1 MVDNFGQE
9 LQVERIGA
17 VGLRPGRDCHG
28 LRRKCRLRRQP
39 PPRAPAAG
47 MNSGWPPLCTA
58 ASPLP
63 DPQMEA
69 ALNAC
74 LENHGRELAHDG
86 QRTHV
91 DHQIVVAEAAPR
103 SVRKTRS
110 PPASRTFSTAWRM
123 SHGETNC
130 PFLMFT
136 AQPLFPAAI
145 QQSVWR
151 QRNAGICTHRR
162 PRLQPAR
169 QRLRVRQSARGLSPS
184 PDPAENAQTFVQ
196 PRPAKAANRS
206 AIGLV
211 VRSFE
216 DVRQFFVASDGS
228 NGVSHL
234 ERVSFALDDAGP
246 GDEEE
251 LASADGNVADLE
263 RLDHT
268 VAL

>member
-1 MVDNFGQE
+1 M
-9 LQVERIGA
+9 
-17 VGLRPGRDCHG
+17 
-28 LRRKCRLRRQP
+28 
-39 PPRAPAAG
+39 RAIE
-47 MNSGWPPLCTA
+47 
-58 ASPLP
+58 
-63 DPQMEA
+63 D
-69 ALNAC
+69 
-74 LENHGRELAHDG
+74 HGRELAHDG

-91 DHQIVVAEAAPR
+91 DHQIVVAEAAAALGQEDTLAARIANLLDRMTHVPGRNELSLLDVDCAAALPR
-103 SVRKTRS
+103 GDQQVSLAAEKCGNLQHIDGLGYSRHVSGFVYVSQHGDVR
-110 PPASRTFSTAWRM
+110 
-123 SHGETNC
+123 
-130 PFLMFT
+130 
-136 AQPLFPAAI
+136 
-145 QQSVWR
+145 
-151 QRNAGICTHRR
+151 
-162 PRLQPAR
+162 RL
-169 QRLRVRQSARGLSPS
+169 S
-184 PDPAENAQTFVQ
+184 DPAQNAQTFVQ

-234 ERVSFALDDAGP
+234 ERVSFALDDARS